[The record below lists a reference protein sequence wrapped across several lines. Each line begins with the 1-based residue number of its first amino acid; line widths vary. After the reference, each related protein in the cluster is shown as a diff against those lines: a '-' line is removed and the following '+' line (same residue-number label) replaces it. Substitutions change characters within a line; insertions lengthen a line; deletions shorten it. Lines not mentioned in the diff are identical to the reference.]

1 MMLIIH
7 LDKNGK
13 LKSKAQNIDPFTYLF
28 SFLSTAHFSLFS
40 FDVIS
45 IEMSPPPPS
54 YFGLEKKRIA
64 EGRKVSRA
72 SDKKPGPPLSSRCGT
87 SQQLKNRLILAC
99 YQRKFYSRV
108 Y

>member
-13 LKSKAQNIDPFTYLF
+13 LKSKAQNIDPFTNLF

-45 IEMSPPPPS
+45 IEMSPPPP
-54 YFGLEKKRIA
+54 
-64 EGRKVSRA
+64 
-72 SDKKPGPPLSSRCGT
+72 
-87 SQQLKNRLILAC
+87 LILG
-99 YQRKFYSRV
+99 
-108 Y
+108 

>member
-45 IEMSPPPPS
+45 IEMSPPPP
-54 YFGLEKKRIA
+54 
-64 EGRKVSRA
+64 
-72 SDKKPGPPLSSRCGT
+72 P
-87 SQQLKNRLILAC
+87 LILG
-99 YQRKFYSRV
+99 
-108 Y
+108 

>member
-45 IEMSPPPPS
+45 IEMSPPPPLL
-54 YFGLEKKRIA
+54 FWVRKKENCR
-64 EGRKVSRA
+64 RK
-72 SDKKPGPPLSSRCGT
+72 K
-87 SQQLKNRLILAC
+87 SQ
-99 YQRKFYSRV
+99 
-108 Y
+108 